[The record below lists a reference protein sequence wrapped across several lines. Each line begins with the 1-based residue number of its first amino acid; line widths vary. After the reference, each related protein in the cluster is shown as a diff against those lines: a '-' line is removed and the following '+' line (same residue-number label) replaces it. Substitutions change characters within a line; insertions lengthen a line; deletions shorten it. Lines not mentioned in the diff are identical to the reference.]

1 MFPQES
7 GHRNS
12 KETCIIP
19 LRRDMMAKTRRSYT
33 EEFKIEAVRLYERS
47 GKTQEDIEEELG
59 IGTGCLS
66 RWKKKYGEDADTEVI
81 QEQEAQ
87 ATRIRQLERENE
99 ILRQEREILK
109 KAVTIFSQ
117 PKR

>member
-1 MFPQES
+1 M
-7 GHRNS
+7 
-12 KETCIIP
+12 T
-19 LRRDMMAKTRRSYT
+19 KTRRNYT

-47 GKTQEDIEEELG
+47 SKTQEDVEEELG
-59 IGTGCLS
+59 IGSGCLS
-66 RWKKKYGEDADTEVI
+66 RWKKKYGENANTEAV
-81 QEQEAQ
+81 QAQEAQ